1 MVSIVA
7 PGAAAAPFPLLL
19 ALRGGAGP
27 SRVARGRAVT
37 RPLSA
42 AGRGAVRA
50 NGSLLSPRAA
60 IVGVVAVYLVVG
72 YGASLLCN
80 VIGFG
85 YPAYI
90 S

>member
-1 MVSIVA
+1 M
-7 PGAAAAPFPLLL
+7 
-19 ALRGGAGP
+19 
-27 SRVARGRAVT
+27 T